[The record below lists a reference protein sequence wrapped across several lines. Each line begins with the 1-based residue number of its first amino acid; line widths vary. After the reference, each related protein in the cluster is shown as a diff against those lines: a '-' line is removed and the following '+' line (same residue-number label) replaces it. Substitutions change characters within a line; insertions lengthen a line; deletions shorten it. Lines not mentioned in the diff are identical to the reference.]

1 MYQPRIINDKGR
13 FILLWMFLCALPI
26 NAAPYLMT
34 GTLQDDSVCIYRE
47 KVLFPKAS
55 AVVSGKFAGN
65 QVHLD
70 SIRSFFSKT
79 GTQKPMSVKVT
90 GSYSPEGK
98 YLFNIKLAKARA
110 QALADILKRL
120 DPSFTPAMSIE
131 HPAWGGY
138 WLQAAAF
145 CRAAGRM
152 PQRSGQY
159 SSHGHSIRGRHPAT
173 RRNHS
178 GDGC

>member
-34 GTLQDDSVCIYRE
+34 NTLKDDSVCIYRE

-110 QALADILKRL
+110 QALADIIKRL

-131 HPAWGGY
+131 HPVWGGVLIIGSSV
-138 WLQAAAF
+138 LQS
-145 CRAAGRM
+145 CRSYATTLRSIQFPWTQYPWQTSGT
-152 PQRSGQY
+152 PQK
-159 SSHGHSIRGRHPAT
+159 P
-173 RRNHS
+173 
-178 GDGC
+178 